1 MVARSVKRVFIP
13 RSEVNVKQII
23 GVILVLLSG
32 TAYGQLLKCVDKSG
46 RVEYASVCPPGA
58 RQEQTG
64 IKNTPAST
72 GSSAAPQKSLAERE
86 AEFRKRQTEQQETQA
101 KQDKKTTE
109 SQQMQRA
116 CEDSRAYLKSLQSGN
131 RIARTD
137 PKTGERVFLEDK
149 DYAGEIANAQRLVD
163 TNCK

>member
-1 MVARSVKRVFIP
+1 M
-13 RSEVNVKQII
+13 KQII
-23 GVILVLLSG
+23 GVIMVLLSG

-46 RVEYASVCPPGA
+46 RVEYANVCPPGA

-64 IKNTPAST
+64 IKNTPASAESPAT
-72 GSSAAPQKSLAERE
+72 PQKSLAERE
-86 AEFRKRQTEQQETQA
+86 AEFRKRQTEQQEAQA
-101 KQDKKTTE
+101 KQDKKMAE
-109 SQQMQRA
+109 NQQMQRA

-149 DYAGEIANAQRLVD
+149 DYAGETASAQRLVD

>member
-1 MVARSVKRVFIP
+1 MECGGKP
-13 RSEVNVKQII
+13 RSEANVKQVI

-32 TAYGQLLKCVDKSG
+32 MAHGQLLKCVDRSG
-46 RVEYASVCPPGA
+46 KVEYTSACPPGT

-64 IKNTPAST
+64 IRSSPA
-72 GSSAAPQKSLAERE
+72 SAAPAATQKSLAERE
-86 AEFRKRQTEQQETQA
+86 AEFRKRQTEQQEAQA
-101 KQDKKTTE
+101 KQEKSAAA

-116 CEDSRAYLKSLQSGN
+116 CEDARAYLKSLQSGN

-149 DYAGEIANAQRLVD
+149 DYAAETASAQRLVE